1 MDRIIRFFRFAMW
14 ISFGLMAALG
24 FVLPLWVFELWPEF
38 FSVLP
43 GGELGRT
50 HLLVTGLIV
59 IGATALHGFWISGL
73 VYSALRVF
81 RFLSRRRGV
90 NHG

>member
-1 MDRIIRFFRFAMW
+1 MDGVIRFFRFSVW
-14 ISFGLMAALG
+14 VNFGLMAALG

-43 GGELGRT
+43 GGEPGRT
-50 HLLVTGLIV
+50 HLLVTGLILT
-59 IGATALHGFWISGL
+59 GTTALHGFWISAL
-73 VYSALRVF
+73 IYNALRAL
-81 RFLSRRRGV
+81 RFLSRRRGG